1 MICRQTHRQQCA
13 VHRLQAAFF
22 IFSSSTH
29 YQAVCVAMG
38 FRKLENLALSSHQHS
53 IRPTKKHQFLGRT
66 CCQAFQCKPCVG
78 HVPCRAARLED
89 TGHMCSNVKSIGSPA
104 GRQGLTDRQHGNE
117 VPSDVT
123 WRQRVCRNVKRPGHV
138 TVAERKQP
146 SQPATQNNRGQK
158 LRKLSFELLTCQQLL
173 EPDRA

>member
-1 MICRQTHRQQCA
+1 VLSTGSK
-13 VHRLQAAFF
+13 LLFSFFQAAHTIKLFVLPWV
-22 IFSSSTH
+22 SESWKTLL
-29 YQAVCVAMG
+29 YQAT
-38 FRKLENLALSSHQHS
+38 S
-53 IRPTKKHQFLGRT
+53 IRPTKKHQFPTPT
-66 CCQAFQCKPCVG
+66 CSQAFQCKPCVG
-78 HVPCRAARLED
+78 HVPCRAARLVD
-89 TGHMCSNVKSIGSPA
+89 TGHMCSNVKSIGSSA
-104 GRQGLTDRQHGNE
+104 GSQGLTNRQHGNE